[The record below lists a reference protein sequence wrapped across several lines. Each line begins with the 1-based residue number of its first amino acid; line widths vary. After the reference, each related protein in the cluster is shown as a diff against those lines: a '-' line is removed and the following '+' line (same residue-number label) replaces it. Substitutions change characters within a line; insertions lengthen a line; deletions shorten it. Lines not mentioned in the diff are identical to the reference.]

1 MKTTISQNL
10 IFRSFSRLQRSCCS
24 AVFLLLFLLSASSSW
39 GQTTGDFISKAD
51 GNWNDHTK
59 WQRYNGSSYQDATS
73 GQLPTSTSN
82 VIIRDGDQITLNVNT
97 TIKSLTIQT
106 GGNSSDLNFS
116 DGVILTVNGNV
127 VVNKGSNSGDNKK
140 INVGSGTLHCE
151 SITVEAPGNSNR
163 VSEIRL
169 SSGTINVTGNIT
181 LGSTDADFIF
191 TNAGLVNVS
200 GNMSGGT
207 FVASSG
213 TVNYNNSGGQTVGTY
228 TYNNLTL
235 SGSGAKTV
243 TNATI
248 NGILSIQ
255 GTATASGTSPTYGT
269 SAILEYKG
277 SAAQTTTNVEF
288 PATLAADLIINN
300 SAGVTLNAAKTVT
313 GYITIT
319 DGALNSNNFNLSLTG
334 NWTNNSSFNAG
345 TGTVLFT
352 TTGTSNI
359 AGSSVTTFNNLTK
372 NATGTVTNTVNGTT
386 VSGTLSISSGTFIG
400 NKSSTAL
407 TLKVNKF
414 SLTGGTFDACNNATI
429 TAVATILEI
438 SESYT
443 QTTTSTYTT
452 SGTYAISK
460 IIFTGGGNTTYS
472 NAYATAVN
480 NFKWL
485 LMQVSNNTTLTLQT
499 DLMLFGVYDDA
510 TDVSL
515 TVDEGSTIIAGT
527 KKISQGAGSQFV
539 TINGKLTTQNT
550 AGLSG
555 STSTTLVSTY
565 APTITLGASSTIE
578 YNATAAQ
585 TVTSRADYANIT
597 FTGNSTK
604 TAAGALSVHK
614 DVTINNTAT
623 FAAST
628 FTYNVKGNWINNGT
642 FTANTST
649 VNFNGTSA
657 ISGSATNTFNNISI
671 AASSS
676 LTAPASNMNV
686 QGNWTNNNTF
696 AHNGGTVTFNGT
708 AQSITGATTF
718 YDLALTNS
726 GVKTFSSNVTVS
738 DNLSIASG
746 VSANLG
752 TGGSHTAN
760 SLTLNNL
767 GTLDGTWGS
776 TTSAA
781 TYKNNTYFGATTGIV
796 TVGTNTAATP
806 TVTVTPIGTYTY
818 NGSAQGPNAATN
830 TGTGTTYTYSYVG
843 VSPTVYTASATQ
855 PTNAGSY
862 NVTAT
867 VAKSTDGFWATA
879 SSSATAFSIEKR
891 NLSITASDASKCFG
905 TEFSLGTTA
914 FTSSGLQNG
923 ETIAGVTLTSAGA
936 ASGAAVNSFS
946 IVPSAATGGTFNAA
960 NYTISYTN
968 GTLTVNVLPTTM
980 DLTGSTVC
988 TGTTTTI
995 TSSTSQSGVNYQLF
1009 NSSNTAVGSPIA
1021 GTGSG
1026 LTWSGVSAGTGYYVK
1041 GTNASTSCV
1050 SANSNEV
1057 TVTVNVRPNSAT
1069 GTNGSSTVSSCPPA
1083 GGTAV
1088 AIIADA
1094 GEGNTIKWYDEEGD
1108 LLLNSGVRVST
1119 YSPLV
1124 LENTIFY
1131 AEAVSANGCA
1141 SESRIEVEAKLFK
1154 TSSWLGGNIAKPT
1167 DWFTP
1172 SNWDCNLIPDASTN
1186 VVIPTGKTVSIL
1198 YAVNQGPANA
1208 NTVTLQG
1215 TANVTVTTDHGIT
1228 VTDKVD
1234 VASGATF
1241 TLENGAS
1248 LVQVNPVIANVG
1260 SIKVKKETANLGV
1273 NDCVFWSSPVQ
1284 NITMNTFAPNSSN
1297 FYWTFNSAV
1306 VNNSNSSSSS
1316 YSWVGVAPNATFEA
1330 GKGYYIKTPNTQTA
1344 GTPWTT
1350 EFNGTPNNGNIELV
1364 YPVEG
1369 DITERY
1375 YFVGNPYPS
1384 AISIDAFMEANAAYI
1399 NKTIYLFREPNGSPG
1414 TGYSTVNKN
1423 PTNQVNF
1430 QSNGYG
1436 INPSGVIPSG
1446 QGFLV
1451 RLLPTAT
1458 TYKVVFNN
1466 TMRVTNNHRFFNRSA
1481 QNNEDAYN
1489 LKLIAANARFSQT
1502 KVGYYENAL
1511 NEEEASFDVR
1521 SMDDGAFDL
1530 GTLLNQK
1537 NFKVQARAAY
1547 NAADVIPLRFK
1558 TNVAGEHRI
1567 SLTDTNGVFAA
1578 DQMVII
1584 KDNLTGVQHN
1594 LTANGDYVFTSATG
1608 TFTNRFEVIYQQAY
1622 YTALQAN
1629 SCGAT
1634 IANMN
1639 SLVYADLVN
1648 GATGYRFKVV
1658 NNTTSAVQTI
1668 DRPQHWFAFN
1678 MLSSYDYNTPY
1689 TISVQVQKDG
1699 VWTGYYGATCTV
1711 NSPNIAATGVMQ
1723 INPSQCGMTLPTIGT
1738 VIATTPVAGATGYKF
1753 RITNTTANAM
1763 GNNLVQ
1769 EITRTNHWFTLGMLS
1784 RYNYGSSYTVEVAVK
1799 TTGAFTPYG
1808 NACTVYS
1815 PSAPTLASCG
1825 QTVATATTLV
1835 RTTAMTL
1842 ATQYRFQVT
1851 RMSTQETITF
1861 DTANYWFS
1869 FRVNVPGYAAG
1880 EQYGVRVAV
1889 MTAGA
1894 WSPYGDACDITAPI
1908 ASARTIEEAAP
1919 SEANLF
1925 KPVAYPNPFAS
1936 TFGISLATPS
1946 ADVVHVMVYDL
1957 QGRLIEKQNVFVS
1970 QLDSLQIGTNY
1981 PSGDY
1986 LLVVAQGAN
1995 IKSSHIHKE

>member
-1 MKTTISQNL
+1 MSSSFSFTTQTAANTTYPASMQGWTTSANNISSAETNVPGGNQSLIASGTVGTAGISNLGANGFQFLSTSSNPNRKVGSIGLALNTTNRTSILVTWTAEDRQSNNNYTSMKLVLQYRIGTTGTFSTVSNSTYTSNAANKANAQTFTDIALPSTCDNQSVVQVRWLYYQNGSTGSNGRDPIRLDDISVSSTGNPPTISGLSATNGCIGSSLEIHGTNFNGATDVTIGNTPVTSFTVDSAIKITAIVGSGNTGTVKVTTADGIATSSSAFTVNAAPSAGTLSGTQAICSNGSTTFTSNGNSGGTWSSGSTGIATINSSGLITPVSAGTATITYTVTGTGGCADATATRTVTVNPSPSNVSASTSASTICVGNSVNL
-10 IFRSFSRLQRSCCS
+10 TSSGDDTSIPAISTTNSTSFSIPDNNTTGI
-24 AVFLLLFLLSASSSW
+24 SSSITVP
-39 GQTTGDFISKAD
+39 TTCATANQVATVSVNITHTWNADLDISLIAP
-51 GNWNDHTK
+51 
-59 WQRYNGSSYQDATS
+59 NGS
-73 GQLPTSTSN
+73 
-82 VIIRDGDQITLNVNT
+82 VIILSND
-97 TIKSLTIQT
+97 K
-106 GGNSSDLNFS
+106 GG
-116 DGVILTVNGNV
+116 
-127 VVNKGSNSGDNKK
+127 SGDNY
-140 INVGSGTLHCE
+140 S
-151 SITVEAPGNSNR
+151 A
-163 VSEIRL
+163 
-169 SSGTINVTGNIT
+169 
-181 LGSTDADFIF
+181 
-191 TNAGLVNVS
+191 
-200 GNMSGGT
+200 T
-207 FVASSG
+207 F
-213 TVNYNNSGGQTVGTY
+213 Q
-228 TYNNLTL
+228 
-235 SGSGAKTV
+235 
-243 TNATI
+243 
-248 NGILSIQ
+248 
-255 GTATASGTSPTYGT
+255 
-269 SAILEYKG
+269 
-277 SAAQTTTNVEF
+277 
-288 PATLAADLIINN
+288 
-300 SAGVTLNAAKTVT
+300 
-313 GYITIT
+313 
-319 DGALNSNNFNLSLTG
+319 
-334 NWTNNSSFNAG
+334 
-345 TGTVLFT
+345 
-352 TTGTSNI
+352 
-359 AGSSVTTFNNLTK
+359 
-372 NATGTVTNTVNGTT
+372 
-386 VSGTLSISSGTFIG
+386 
-400 NKSSTAL
+400 
-407 TLKVNKF
+407 
-414 SLTGGTFDACNNATI
+414 
-429 TAVATILEI
+429 
-438 SESYT
+438 
-443 QTTTSTYTT
+443 
-452 SGTYAISK
+452 
-460 IIFTGGGNTTYS
+460 TGGGNLPTGD
-472 NAYATAVN
+472 N
-480 NFKWL
+480 
-485 LMQVSNNTTLTLQT
+485 
-499 DLMLFGVYDDA
+499 
-510 TDVSL
+510 
-515 TVDEGSTIIAGT
+515 
-527 KKISQGAGSQFV
+527 
-539 TINGKLTTQNT
+539 TINGTFDPQEAFSSLTGSANGVWTLKVLDDAADDFGTLNSWSISFASTTCPLTYAWSSSVGGYTSAAQNPTGVAPTETTTYTVTATNAYGCSATASTTVNVNSVT
-550 AGLSG
+550 AGSIG
-555 STSTTLVSTY
+555 
-565 APTITLGASSTIE
+565 
-578 YNATAAQ
+578 AAQ
-585 TVTSRADYANIT
+585 TIC
-597 FTGNSTK
+597 
-604 TAAGALSVHK
+604 
-614 DVTINNTAT
+614 
-623 FAAST
+623 
-628 FTYNVKGNWINNGT
+628 
-642 FTANTST
+642 
-649 VNFNGTSA
+649 
-657 ISGSATNTFNNISI
+657 SGGD
-671 AASSS
+671 
-676 LTAPASNMNV
+676 PA
-686 QGNWTNNNTF
+686 
-696 AHNGGTVTFNGT
+696 
-708 AQSITGATTF
+708 
-718 YDLALTNS
+718 
-726 GVKTFSSNVTVS
+726 
-738 DNLSIASG
+738 
-746 VSANLG
+746 
-752 TGGSHTAN
+752 
-760 SLTLNNL
+760 
-767 GTLDGTWGS
+767 
-776 TTSAA
+776 
-781 TYKNNTYFGATTGIV
+781 
-796 TVGTNTAATP
+796 
-806 TVTVTPIGTYTY
+806 
-818 NGSAQGPNAATN
+818 
-830 TGTGTTYTYSYVG
+830 
-843 VSPTVYTASATQ
+843 
-855 PTNAGSY
+855 
-862 NVTAT
+862 
-867 VAKSTDGFWATA
+867 
-879 SSSATAFSIEKR
+879 
-891 NLSITASDASKCFG
+891 
-905 TEFSLGTTA
+905 A
-914 FTSSGLQNG
+914 FTS
-923 ETIAGVTLTSAGA
+923 T
-936 ASGAAVNSFS
+936 
-946 IVPSAATGGTFNAA
+946 
-960 NYTISYTN
+960 
-968 GTLTVNVLPTTM
+968 
-980 DLTGSTVC
+980 D
-988 TGTTTTI
+988 
-995 TSSTSQSGVNYQLF
+995 
-1009 NSSNTAVGSPIA
+1009 

-1026 LTWSGVSAGTGYYVK
+1026 TITYRWESNTNLSTPSWSTIASQTAATYDVPSGLTTTTQYRRITISTLNSVACESAATAAVQ
-1041 GTNASTSCV
+1041 
-1050 SANSNEV
+1050 
-1057 TVTVNVRPNSAT
+1057 VTVNARPNSAT

-1108 LLLNSGVRVST
+1108 LLLNSGVKVST

-1241 TLENGAS
+1241 TIENGAS

-1260 SIKVKKETANLGV
+1260 SIKVKKATANLGV

-1284 NITMNTFAPNSSN
+1284 NESLTMNTFAPNSSN

-1364 YPVEG
+1364 YPITG

-1466 TMRVTNNHRFFNRSA
+1466 TMRVTNNHRYFNRSA

-1567 SLTDTNGVFAA
+1567 SLSDTNGVFAA

-1594 LTANGDYVFTSATG
+1594 LTANGDYVFTATAG
-1608 TFTNRFEVIYQQAY
+1608 TFTNRFEVVYQQAY

-1639 SLVYADLVN
+1639 SLVYADLIN

-1678 MLSSYDYNTPY
+1678 MLSAYDYNTPY

-1723 INPSQCGMTLPTIGT
+1723 INPSQCGATLATLGT

-1753 RITNTTANAM
+1753 RITNTTANASGTNM
-1763 GNNLVQ
+1763 VQ
-1769 EITRTNHWFTLGMLS
+1769 EITRSNHWFTLGMLS

-1908 ASARTIEEAAP
+1908 ASARTTEEASP

-1995 IKSSHIHKE
+1995 IKSSHIHKD